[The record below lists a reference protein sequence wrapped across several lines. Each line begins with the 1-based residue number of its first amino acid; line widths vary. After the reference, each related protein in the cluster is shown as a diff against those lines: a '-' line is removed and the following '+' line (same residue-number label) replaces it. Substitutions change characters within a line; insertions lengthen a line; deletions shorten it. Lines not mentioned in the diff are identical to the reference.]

1 MANIP
6 LSIYVYICIVWAYI
20 CILYICV
27 YIYVCIYIHT
37 HQAHHFCTLCAK
49 MDNLNL
55 IRNLQTNPNGRTFYM
70 IICFRNVKG
79 MKVLKRSQ
87 INAMDYPN

>member
-6 LSIYVYICIVWAYI
+6 LSIYVYICVCVGIYMYI
-20 CILYICV
+20 IYTCIYI
-27 YIYVCIYIHT
+27 CIYIHT

-55 IRNLQTNPNGRTFYM
+55 IRNLQTNPNGRTFSI

-79 MKVLKRSQ
+79 MKVLKRPQ
-87 INAMDYPN
+87 INAVDYPN

>member
-1 MANIP
+1 M
-6 LSIYVYICIVWAYI
+6 
-20 CILYICV
+20 
-27 YIYVCIYIHT
+27 CIYIHT

-55 IRNLQTNPNGRTFYM
+55 IRNLQTNPNGRAFSI

-79 MKVLKRSQ
+79 MKVLKRPQ
-87 INAMDYPN
+87 INAVDYPNRFPIQKKCCQGPVLSFL